1 MFLLHMPHRQG
12 DSRRSLSHTHIDL
25 NMQIQCLLMHAQA
38 TKYTAASFLCACL
51 CVNRHMQ
58 DAESLHA
65 CDFSTHALL
74 RAVLAARADTVHIS
88 RSFSFAI
95 RASAHES
102 PLSLSSFLPH
112 SPFILSL
119 SLALRAFEMVM
130 SRDSADV
137 FIPLV
142 LGLGAPQL
150 SAH

>member
-25 NMQIQCLLMHAQA
+25 HMQIQCLLMHAQA
-38 TKYTAASFLCACL
+38 TKYTAASFVCVCL

-58 DAESLHA
+58 DAESPHA

-102 PLSLSSFLPH
+102 PLSLSF
-112 SPFILSL
+112 SL
-119 SLALRAFEMVM
+119 SLPSFLTPLLF
-130 SRDSADV
+130 SRS
-137 FIPLV
+137 PS
-142 LGLGAPQL
+142 L
-150 SAH
+150 SEHLKW

>member
-1 MFLLHMPHRQG
+1 MFLLHMPHRQD

-25 NMQIQCLLMHAQA
+25 HMQIQCLLMHAQA
-38 TKYTAASFLCACL
+38 TKYTAASFLCVCVCL

-58 DAESLHA
+58 DAESPHA

-102 PLSLSSFLPH
+102 PLSLSF
-112 SPFILSL
+112 SL
-119 SLALRAFEMVM
+119 SLPSSLTPLLF
-130 SRDSADV
+130 SRS
-137 FIPLV
+137 PS
-142 LGLGAPQL
+142 L
-150 SAH
+150 SEHLKW